1 MTSTIWPDR
10 FSTQML
16 ANDLNANEDAYR
28 FPVGSTAMPSGMGQT
43 AARFGPKLVTTPIA
57 GCLANAGCG
66 ASRAA
71 ITTSDPMRRRM
82 TIPPA
87 THTTLPTF
95 QPF

>member
-1 MTSTIWPDR
+1 MTGWDR
-10 FSTQML
+10 
-16 ANDLNANEDAYR
+16 DDVDDPYR

-43 AARFGPKLVTTPIA
+43 AARLGPKLVTTPIA
-57 GCLANAGCG
+57 GCPANAGCG